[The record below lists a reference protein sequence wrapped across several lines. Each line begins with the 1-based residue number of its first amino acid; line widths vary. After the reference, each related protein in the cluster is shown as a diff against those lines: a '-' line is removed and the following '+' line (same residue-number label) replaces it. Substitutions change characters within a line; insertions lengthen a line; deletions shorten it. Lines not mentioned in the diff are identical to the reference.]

1 MSQLWKVSIVGSG
14 RSWQGVTV
22 LLAVLVVMFG
32 VTFFDVFL
40 RIIQQPND
48 ANWTLAYQLT
58 VDAYC
63 TLYVLFEALITI
75 YAIFFCRA
83 GKYLIAG
90 NERSGFRELQRN
102 RMNLQIQMII
112 KTMALLF
119 LALYAG
125 YHLIYIDLVHAGRLE
140 NRYFANNFHF
150 FYIVCGFLWV
160 FINGVAAFYAYRI
173 YKMVQHIKAH
183 IDAGYL

>member
-1 MSQLWKVSIVGSG
+1 
-14 RSWQGVTV
+14 
-22 LLAVLVVMFG
+22 
-32 VTFFDVFL
+32 
-40 RIIQQPND
+40 
-48 ANWTLAYQLT
+48 
-58 VDAYC
+58 
-63 TLYVLFEALITI
+63 
-75 YAIFFCRA
+75 
-83 GKYLIAG
+83 
-90 NERSGFRELQRN
+90 
-102 RMNLQIQMII
+102 MNLQIQMII